1 MADRQDTI
9 PSLTTLDEDNLSAL
23 PFERSTLP
31 LATEDCI
38 VPFAIHLDQLDLRIL
53 YRLLTSVIPG
63 VTGSAV
69 PATVSEPLRLL
80 AKWALAGAEHLAGV
94 GK

>member
-1 MADRQDTI
+1 MADRTDTI
-9 PSLTTLDEDNLSAL
+9 PALTTIDEDNLATL

-38 VPFAIHLDQLDLRIL
+38 VPHAVHLDQLDLRIL

-69 PATVSEPLRLL
+69 PAVVSEGLRLL
-80 AKWALAGAEHLAGV
+80 AKWAKAGADHLAEV
-94 GK
+94 QK